1 MAKRV
6 GVGDIREKATAGEP
20 IVMVSATDFPSG
32 QLVDRSGADMIL
44 VGDSLGMTA
53 LGYDSTVPVTMDE
66 MIHHSKAVVRGAEH
80 ALIVG
85 DMPFG
90 AYHESETDAIRN
102 AVRLLKEGGVDVV
115 KMEGGEEVAPKLKA
129 VVDAGI
135 PVMGHIGLTPQLISK
150 LGGFKVQGK
159 NAAAGVQLIRDALA
173 VQEAGCFSV
182 VVEAVPDRI
191 AALITERLTIPTI
204 GIGAGLECDG
214 QILIFHDLI
223 GMFDRFTPKFAKRY
237 AEVGA
242 TVLTA
247 LEQYRTEVVERQFP
261 TPDHSYT
268 MKDEEYEALVA
279 ALDKS
284 GG

>member
-1 MAKRV
+1 MAKKV
-6 GVGDIREKATAGEP
+6 GLGDIRDKYDAGEP

-32 QLVDRSGADMIL
+32 QLVDRSGADLIL
-44 VGDSLGMTA
+44 VGDSHGMTA
-53 LGYDSTVPVTMDE
+53 LGYDGTVPVTMDE
-66 MIHHSKAVVRGAEH
+66 MIHHAKAVVRGAEQ

-90 AYHESETDAIRN
+90 AYHASEADAINN

-115 KMEGGEEVAPKLKA
+115 KMEGGEDVVPKLKA

-135 PVMGHIGLTPQLISK
+135 PVMGHIGLTPQLVSK

-159 NAAAGVQLIRDALA
+159 NAAAGVQLVRDALA
-173 VQEAGCFSV
+173 VQEAGCFSM

-191 AALITERLTIPTI
+191 AALITERASIPTI
-204 GIGAGLECDG
+204 GIGAGAQCDG

-223 GMFDRFTPKFAKRY
+223 GMFDKFTPRFAKRY

-242 TVLTA
+242 TVASA
-247 LEQYRTEVVERQFP
+247 LERFRSEVVERQFP
-261 TPDHSYT
+261 TADHSYSI
-268 MKDEEYEALVA
+268 KDEEFDAFLAE
-279 ALDKS
+279 LDK
-284 GG
+284 

>member
-6 GVGDIREKATAGEP
+6 GVGDISQKFAAGEP
-20 IVMVSATDFPSG
+20 IVMVSATDYPSG

-53 LGYDSTVPVTMDE
+53 LGYDSTVQVTMEE
-66 MIHHSKAVVRGAEH
+66 MIHHCKAVVRGAER

-90 AYHESETDAIRN
+90 AYHATDADAIRN
-102 AVRLLKEGGVDVV
+102 SVRLLKEGGVDVV
-115 KMEGGEEVAPKLKA
+115 KMEGGEDVAPKLKA

-159 NAAAGVQLIRDALA
+159 SAAAGVQLIRDALA

-191 AALITERLTIPTI
+191 AALITERLSIPTI
-204 GIGAGLECDG
+204 GIGAGLQCDG

-223 GMFDRFTPKFAKRY
+223 GMFDAFTPKFAKRY
-237 AEVGA
+237 AEVGT
-242 TVLTA
+242 TVAAA
-247 LEQYRTEVVERQFP
+247 LEQYRTEVTERQFP

-268 MKDEEYEALVA
+268 MKDEEYEALIA
-279 ALDKS
+279 ALDE
-284 GG
+284 

>member
-6 GVGDIREKATAGEP
+6 GVGDISAKAAAGEP

-53 LGYDSTVPVTMDE
+53 LGYDGTVPVTMEE
-66 MIHHSKAVVRGAEH
+66 MIHHCKAVVRGAER

-90 AYHESETDAIRN
+90 AYHATEADAIRN
-102 AVRLLKEGGVDVV
+102 SVRLLKEGGVDVV
-115 KMEGGEEVAPKLKA
+115 KMEGGEDTAPKLKA
-129 VVDAGI
+129 VVDSGI
-135 PVMGHIGLTPQLISK
+135 PVMGHIGLTPQLVSK
-150 LGGFKVQGK
+150 LGGFRVQGK

-191 AALITERLTIPTI
+191 AALITERLSIPTI

-223 GMFDRFTPKFAKRY
+223 GMFDAFTPKFAKRY

-242 TVLTA
+242 TVTSA
-247 LEQYRTEVVERQFP
+247 LEQYRTEVTERQFP
-261 TPDHSYT
+261 TPEHSYT
-268 MKDEEYEALVA
+268 MKDEEYEALIA
-279 ALDKS
+279 ALEDE
-284 GG
+284 

>member
-6 GVGDIREKATAGEP
+6 GVGDISAKAAAGEP

-53 LGYDSTVPVTMDE
+53 LGYDGTVPVTMEE
-66 MIHHSKAVVRGAEH
+66 MIHHCKAVVRGAER

-90 AYHESETDAIRN
+90 AYHATEADAIRN
-102 AVRLLKEGGVDVV
+102 SVRLLKEGGVDVV
-115 KMEGGEEVAPKLKA
+115 KMEGGEDTAPKLKA
-129 VVDAGI
+129 VVDSGI
-135 PVMGHIGLTPQLISK
+135 PVMGHIGLTPQLVSK
-150 LGGFKVQGK
+150 LGGFRVQGK

-191 AALITERLTIPTI
+191 AALITERLSIPTI

-223 GMFDRFTPKFAKRY
+223 GMFDAFTPKFAKRY

-242 TVLTA
+242 TVTSA
-247 LEQYRTEVVERQFP
+247 LEQYRTEVTERQFP
-261 TPDHSYT
+261 TPEHSYT
-268 MKDEEYEALVA
+268 MKDEEYDALIA
-279 ALDKS
+279 ALDEE
-284 GG
+284 

>member
-6 GVGDIREKATAGEP
+6 GVGDIRDKAAAGEP

-32 QLVDRSGADMIL
+32 QLVDRSGADLIL

-53 LGYDSTVPVTMDE
+53 LGYDSTVPVTMEE
-66 MIHHSKAVVRGAEH
+66 MIHHSKAVVRGAER
-80 ALIVG
+80 AMIVG

-90 AYHESETDAIRN
+90 AYHESEAAAIRN

-115 KMEGGEEVAPKLKA
+115 KMEGGEEVVPKLKA

-191 AALITERLTIPTI
+191 AALITDRLTIPTI
-204 GIGAGLECDG
+204 GIGAGIQCDG

-242 TVLTA
+242 TVLSA

-261 TPDHSYT
+261 TPEHSYT

-279 ALDKS
+279 ELDKA
-284 GG
+284 GP